1 MRITRSQLRR
11 IIREQIEEESQ
22 VDPVDQK
29 LYDTFLVSGVMA
41 LSLAESGLGSPEL
54 VSKMK
59 AVVDHVKYLRS
70 SWDPKD
76 KERLAADPDY
86 HEFRDARVAALDPSG
101 NAGPYASQSE
111 KSPGRIALSEV
122 GEFMKDH
129 INWDFLAR
137 GMSPLQ
143 DLANT
148 LKVAEMAWVYPY
160 TLKDVKYREPKLKEI
175 FEWAGV

>member
-1 MRITRSQLRR
+1 MKITRSQLRR
-11 IIREQIEEESQ
+11 IIRESLEEESQ

-29 LYDTFLVSGVMA
+29 LYDTFLLSGVMA

-59 AVVDHVKYLRS
+59 AVVDHVKYMRS

-76 KERLAADPDY
+76 KERMASDPDY
-86 HEFRDARVAALDPSG
+86 REFVDARGAALRGD
-101 NAGPYASQSE
+101 AGPYAAQSQ

-122 GEFMKDH
+122 GKFMKDR
-129 INWDFLAR
+129 INWNSLSR

-143 DLANT
+143 DLAYT
-148 LKVAEMAWVYPY
+148 LQTAELAWKYPY
-160 TLKDVKYREPKLKEI
+160 TLKDAKHREPKLEEM
-175 FEWAGV
+175 FEWAGA